1 MAHQRDTDEDEQRQQ
16 FPDLRWGFLE
26 AAASWVPYLITDLG
40 ARLDRTGTRK
50 LDEKADVLRRN
61 RFYVACQTEEDL
73 PYILQYA
80 GEDHIVIGSD
90 YGHADTSSQLEALN
104 ILQRDEGVSAE
115 ARRKIVDDNARALYG
130 L

>member
-1 MAHQRDTDEDEQRQQ
+1 MKPPPPGSPTSSPTWAPALH
-16 FPDLRWGFLE
+16 
-26 AAASWVPYLITDLG
+26 
-40 ARLDRTGTRK
+40 RTGTRK
-50 LDEKADVLRRN
+50 LDEKANVLRRN

-90 YGHADTSSQLEALN
+90 YGHADTSSQLEALK
-104 ILQRDEGVSAE
+104 ILQANESVTPE